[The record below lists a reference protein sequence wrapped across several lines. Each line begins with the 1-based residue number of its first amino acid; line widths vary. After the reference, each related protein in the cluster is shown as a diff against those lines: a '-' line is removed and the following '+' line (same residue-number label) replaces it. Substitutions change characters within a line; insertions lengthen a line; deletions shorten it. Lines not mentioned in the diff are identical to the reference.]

1 MITGAIKNKV
11 DKIWTDIW
19 AGGITNPLTV
29 IEQLTYLMFIRSL
42 DEKELE
48 TEELENMTGEKM
60 NKIFPPSAVGQSM
73 RWSKFKDNDPRD
85 IYAVMSQRVFP
96 AIKNMKRGRL
106 PDFTEQGE
114 LIEIPDDFGS
124 GESNNTA
131 FARYMGDAMFLIPTP
146 QVLQKIITG
155 LDDLYE
161 HDIADRDMQGDLY
174 EYMLGKLATA
184 GQNGQFRTP
193 KHIREMMVELLR
205 PIREESQRLLAEKAY
220 LQSVC
225 ESGAQK
231 AAYVAEKTLRKVYK
245 KVGFVA
251 R

>member
-1 MITGAIKNKV
+1 MITGTIKNKV

-48 TEELENMTGEKM
+48 TEGFENMTGESM
-60 NKIFPPSAVGQSM
+60 PKIFPQSEAGQSM
-73 RWSKFKDNDPRD
+73 RWSKFKNSDPRY
-85 IYAVMSQRVFP
+85 IYDVISQRVFP
-96 AIKNMKRGRL
+96 AIKNLKNGCL
-106 PDFTEQGE
+106 PDFDAQGNMIEVCDDAAESTEN
-114 LIEIPDDFGS
+114 D
-124 GESNNTA
+124 TA

-161 HDIADRDMQGDLY
+161 HDISDRDMQGDLY

-193 KHIREMMVELLR
+193 
-205 PIREESQRLLAEKAY
+205 
-220 LQSVC
+220 
-225 ESGAQK
+225 
-231 AAYVAEKTLRKVYK
+231 
-245 KVGFVA
+245 
-251 R
+251 

>member
-1 MITGAIKNKV
+1 MVTGVIKNKI

-48 TEELENMTGEKM
+48 TEEFENMTGEKLP
-60 NKIFPPSAVGQSM
+60 KIFPQSANGQAM
-73 RWSKFKDNDPRD
+73 RWSRFKDNDPRQIYD
-85 IYAVMSQRVFP
+85 IISQRVFP
-96 AIKNMKRGRL
+96 AIKNLRYGRL
-106 PDFTEQGE
+106 PDFTAQGE
-114 LIEIPDDFGS
+114 MIEIEEEPDKPDDG
-124 GESNNTA
+124 NTA

-161 HDIADRDMQGDLY
+161 HDIADLDMQGDLY
-174 EYMLGKLATA
+174 EYMLGKLSTA

-193 KHIREMMVELLR
+193 KHIREMMVELVQPTPDDVICENCTTSL
-205 PIREESQRLLAEKAY
+205 IR
-220 LQSVC
+220 V
-225 ESGAQK
+225 
-231 AAYVAEKTLRKVYK
+231 AAA
-245 KVGFVA
+245 
-251 R
+251 